1 MAAAPPTLQTPA
13 QSRAMHEHTTDQ
25 LEHEHIYLGEH
36 HERNARRTW
45 WVVALTLAMMVGEVV
60 AGTVFG
66 SMALLADGWHMGTH
80 AGALA
85 IAGLAYAFAR
95 RHARNARFS
104 FGTGKVGDLAGFSS
118 ALIMGGA
125 ALFIALESVQRMFL
139 PVTIEF
145 TEAIAVAVLGLAVN
159 LVSALLLGSG
169 HEHGHEHDHDDANHA
184 HPQARAVDHNLRA
197 AYLHVLAD
205 ALTSIAAIVALV
217 LGRSL
222 GWVWLDPVIGLAG
235 AFVIARWSV
244 TLMRDTGAVLL
255 DAAGDP
261 ALARAVRAAIE
272 VGDEKVNDLHLWRV
286 GPGRHAAIV
295 SLVTAAPLEPEI
307 YKQRLAHLPQIVHVS
322 IEPHRCPEHAPP
334 ESVT

>member
-1 MAAAPPTLQTPA
+1 
-13 QSRAMHEHTTDQ
+13 MHEHRTEQ

-36 HERNARRTW
+36 HDRNARRTW
-45 WVVALTLAMMVGEVV
+45 WVVALTLAMMVGEIIG
-60 AGTVFG
+60 GTLFG

-125 ALFIALESVQRMFL
+125 ALFIAIESVQRMFL
-139 PVTIEF
+139 PVTIAF
-145 TEAIAVAVLGLAVN
+145 AEAIAVAVLGLAVN

-169 HEHGHEHDHDDANHA
+169 RGHGHDHDDDRHEHGDAA
-184 HPQARAVDHNLRA
+184 GVHPRESAVDQNLRA

-217 LGRSL
+217 LGRWL
-222 GWVWLDPVIGLAG
+222 GWVWLDPAIGLAG
-235 AFVIARWSV
+235 AFVIARWAV
-244 TLMRDTGAVLL
+244 GLMRDTGAVLL

-261 ALARAVRAAIE
+261 GLARAVRAAIE
-272 VGDEKVNDLHLWRV
+272 VDDEKVNDLHLWRV

-295 SLVTAAPLEPEI
+295 SLVTEVPLEPEI

-322 IEPHRCPEHAPP
+322 IEPHRCPDHDAQPGA
-334 ESVT
+334 S

>member
-1 MAAAPPTLQTPA
+1 
-13 QSRAMHEHTTDQ
+13 MHEHRTEQ

-36 HERNARRTW
+36 HDRNARRTW
-45 WVVALTLAMMVGEVV
+45 WVVALTLAMMVGEIIG
-60 AGTVFG
+60 GTLFG

-125 ALFIALESVQRMFL
+125 ALFIAIESVQRMFL
-139 PVTIEF
+139 PVTIAF
-145 TEAIAVAVLGLAVN
+145 AEAIAVAVLGLAVN

-169 HEHGHEHDHDDANHA
+169 RGHGHDHDDDHHEHGDAAGA
-184 HPQARAVDHNLRA
+184 HPRESAVDQNLRA

-217 LGRSL
+217 LGRWL
-222 GWVWLDPVIGLAG
+222 GWVWLDPAIGLAG
-235 AFVIARWSV
+235 AFVIARWAV
-244 TLMRDTGAVLL
+244 GLMRDTGAVLL

-261 ALARAVRAAIE
+261 GLARAVRAAIE

-295 SLVTAAPLEPEI
+295 SLVTEVPLEPEI

-322 IEPHRCPEHAPP
+322 IEPHRCPDHDAQPGA
-334 ESVT
+334 S

>member
-1 MAAAPPTLQTPA
+1 
-13 QSRAMHEHTTDQ
+13 MHEHPTDQ

-125 ALFIALESVQRMFL
+125 ALFIAIESVQRMFL
-139 PVTIEF
+139 PVTIAF

-159 LVSALLLGSG
+159 VVSALLLGFD
-169 HEHGHEHDHDDANHA
+169 HEDDDHR
-184 HPQARAVDHNLRA
+184 HPPAREIDHNLRA

-217 LGRSL
+217 LGRWL

-235 AFVIARWSV
+235 AIVIARWSV
-244 TLMRDTGAVLL
+244 SLMRDTGAVLL

-261 ALARAVRAAIE
+261 SLARAVRAAIE

-295 SLVTAAPLEPEI
+295 SLITAAPLEPEI

-322 IEPHRCPEHAPP
+322 IEPHRCPEHTSP